1 MNMAKSTVSGV
12 DMTLAIKC
20 LDFCQA
26 LTGQGIP
33 FNFTLN
39 LGSCF
44 NFSLDTR
51 KKATSPEIVKKKLSP
66 SSLRRNAKRKE
77 EFLKKKSELVSKSC
91 DNSEVET
98 SIQGSETFNFDKC
111 DYQDNCKVSMI
122 KHVDKEHKVIP
133 QIDGL
138 EDTENIHLIESPQV
152 VESEKEKI
160 ARQQRL
166 ELNMSE
172 KEFNDWK
179 QDLRVKITKEL
190 QDGKL

>member
-1 MNMAKSTVSGV
+1 MAKSTVSGV

-51 KKATSPEIVKKKLSP
+51 KKAASPEIVKKKLSP

-77 EFLKKKSELVSKSC
+77 EFMKKKYELVSKSC

-98 SIQGSETFNFDKC
+98 SIQGSKTFNCDKC

-138 EDTENIHLIESPQV
+138 EDTENIHIIESPQV
-152 VESEKEKI
+152 IATEKEKI

-190 QDGKL
+190 QDGKV

>member
-1 MNMAKSTVSGV
+1 MNT
-12 DMTLAIKC
+12 
-20 LDFCQA
+20 
-26 LTGQGIP
+26 
-33 FNFTLN
+33 
-39 LGSCF
+39 
-44 NFSLDTR
+44 
-51 KKATSPEIVKKKLSP
+51 
-66 SSLRRNAKRKE
+66 
-77 EFLKKKSELVSKSC
+77 KSEAATKSE
-91 DNSEVET
+91 DSSEMET
-98 SIQGSETFNFDKC
+98 YIQESETFQCDQC
-111 DYQDNCKVSMI
+111 DYQVNCKVAMR
-122 KHVDKEHKVIP
+122 KYVEKEHKVIP

>member
-51 KKATSPEIVKKKLSP
+51 NKAASPEIVKKK
-66 SSLRRNAKRKE
+66 LRRNAKRKE

-98 SIQGSETFNFDKC
+98 SIQGSETFNCDQC

-138 EDTENIHLIESPQV
+138 EDTENIHIIESPQV
-152 VESEKEKI
+152 VETEKQKI